1 VLRFREPA
9 GVRVDHALFEG
20 LEVPTYYDS
29 MLGKLV
35 AHAATREQAIA
46 QLAAALDRT
55 EVLGLPTNRAFLAAC
70 LRHPDFAAGRA
81 LIPFLAQQGDA
92 LRDGLHK
99 AERDALGVCGLAA
112 VFPPPADAAQ
122 ERALLPCPY
131 PRPVRLRHR
140 GTLVDVPVQ
149 GVPALPRNASAARV
163 DGLQWHVQY
172 NGVDFFVD
180 DASFEPAAGAGGSA
194 AGNELRAPF
203 NGKVIAVKVVA
214 GVEVRKGDALVILE
228 SMKLEHSLA
237 ASRDGLVKSVH
248 VEPGQQ
254 AATGHVLVSLEP
266 APA

>member
-9 GVRVDHALFEG
+9 GVRMDHALFEG
-20 LEVPTYYDS
+20 LQVPPYYDS

-35 AHAATREQAIA
+35 AHAATREQAVA

-70 LRHPDFAAGRA
+70 LRHPDFAAGQA

-92 LRDGLHK
+92 LREGLHG
-99 AERDALGVCGLAA
+99 AERAALQACGLAA
-112 VFPPPADAAQ
+112 VFPPAADATTA
-122 ERALLPCPY
+122 RSSLACPY

-140 GTLVDVPVQ
+140 GAVMEFSVQ
-149 GVPALPRNASAARV
+149 GVPALPRNTSAVRV
-163 DGLQWHVQY
+163 DGLRWHVQH

-203 NGKVIAVKVVA
+203 NGKVIAVKAVVGA
-214 GVEVRKGDALVILE
+214 QVRKGDALVILE
-228 SMKLEHSLA
+228 SMKLEHTLA
-237 ASRDGLVKSVH
+237 ASRDGIVKSVH

-254 AATGHVLVSLEP
+254 AATGQVLVSLEP
-266 APA
+266 